1 MVSDPDGFA
10 GAARMSGMSETTYR
24 CQCGATLRF
33 RQDLSL
39 ERGGTSRSWACGD
52 CGLPVPGVVAEKLSH
67 QHPS

>member
-1 MVSDPDGFA
+1 
-10 GAARMSGMSETTYR
+10 MSETTYQ
-24 CQCGATLRF
+24 CQCGATLQF
-33 RQDLSL
+33 RQDLTL

>member
-1 MVSDPDGFA
+1 
-10 GAARMSGMSETTYR
+10 MSETTYR

>member
-1 MVSDPDGFA
+1 MCQRSLADA
-10 GAARMSGMSETTYR
+10 MSRTTYQ

-33 RQDLSL
+33 RQDLTP
-39 ERGGTSRSWACGD
+39 ERGGTSRSWTCGD